1 LSFVPIPFLFFW
13 KMLVEQYEREILF
26 EYRMLDH
33 DNADSFGQMK
43 NYLPRAKIWIVVA
56 MAGR

>member
-1 LSFVPIPFLFFW
+1 
-13 KMLVEQYEREILF
+13 MLVEQYEREILF